1 MSEGIVELTAENF
14 DAQTRTGVVLVDFWA
29 PWCNPCRMQGPILEK
44 VAAQV
49 GAAARVA
56 KVNVDEHQEPAARY
70 GVRGIPT
77 LILFKDGQSIKQFVG
92 VQQEKTLVDAIRAVA
107 G

>member
-1 MSEGIVELTAENF
+1 MSEGVVELTAENF

-29 PWCNPCRMQGPILEK
+29 PWCGPCQMQGPILEK
-44 VAAQV
+44 VAAQI
-49 GAAARVA
+49 GAAARIA
-56 KVNVDEHQEPAARY
+56 KVNVDEHREPAVRY
-70 GVRGIPT
+70 GVRGIPM
-77 LILFKDGQSIKQFVG
+77 LILFKDGQSLKQFVG